1 MTITFYQTSDDAKM
15 LDKTLTQIAA
25 YTNATIRA
33 ADGISILNPVVQIA
47 DMNATLYGANYAH
60 IQEYGR
66 YYFIRNVR
74 DLRTGLIEFSLFCDV
89 LSTYKDGIRNL
100 EAIIARQETE
110 FNLYL
115 PDEAFKA
122 YAYPKIVQKKFPNTL
137 GGANN
142 LVLVV
147 AGKSATPA
155 T

>member
-1 MTITFYQTSDDAKM
+1 MTITFYQTADDAKK
-15 LDKTLTQIAA
+15 LDKSLTQIAS
-25 YTNATIRA
+25 YSNATIRA
-33 ADGISILNPVVQIA
+33 ADGVNILNPTIQIA
-47 DMNATLYGANYAH
+47 DTNATLYGVNYAY

-66 YYFIRNVR
+66 YYFVRNVR
-74 DLRTGLIEFSLFCDV
+74 DVRTGLIEFSLACDV

-147 AGKSATPA
+147 AGKSATPSA
-155 T
+155 